1 MNRRKEVEKHLI
13 ARQSEIFRQQAQE
26 AAMDEQ
32 RRLQARKRDQEIYRM
47 QLEDQLRLDAKLR
60 PARDLMMTEVEK
72 KLNRNFRQP

>member
-47 QLEDQLRLDAKLR
+47 QVSAPFLL
-60 PARDLMMTEVEK
+60 P
-72 KLNRNFRQP
+72 PS